1 MVGLGL
7 RLGAGLAAALV
18 LAACLPSQG
27 WQRTDRRACEPQA
40 SPILCLTPDV
50 EGPWELRVGE
60 HVLLPGECM
69 QAPADAGSGRLAVTL
84 HASGEE
90 IARRHV
96 RLTAGVRTI
105 VRVADGRVKVVDEQP
120 CDRRVP

>member
-1 MVGLGL
+1 M
-7 RLGAGLAAALV
+7 RLAGLAAGLL

-27 WQRTDRRACEPQA
+27 WQRTDRRACEPEA
-40 SPILCLTPDV
+40 PPIVCLTSHV
-50 EGPWELRVGE
+50 EGPWELRAGE

-69 QAPADAGSGRLAVTL
+69 QAPAGTGSGRLAVTL
-84 HASGEE
+84 HAAGEE

-96 RLTAGVRTI
+96 RLTEGVRTI
-105 VRVADGRVKVVDEQP
+105 VRVADERVKVVDEQP